1 VARTRLSISPEALYL
16 NSVPKMWFFGHDSLQ
31 RRLDHLHRRRR
42 EHVKVEVESIDPPV
56 EDLVNLLDVF
66 LEANAF
72 AHLEQMVA
80 PDARMEL
87 GIMQE

>member
-16 NSVPKMWFFGHDSLQ
+16 NSV
-31 RRLDHLHRRRR
+31 HLHRRRR

-56 EDLVNLLDVF
+56 EDLVNLLDIV
-66 LEANAF
+66 LETNSF